1 MGLVD
6 RTMTVVKS
14 KINKLIEKAE
24 DPMEALDHSYEKQ
37 LDLIRNVKKGI
48 ADLSTA
54 KKGLEQQKMNLCKS
68 IFDIEDQ
75 AKGLLEQGK
84 ETLARTALER
94 KVQTQEQIDS
104 LTQQIKK
111 LAIDQNNLIEKEK
124 TLELKLEEFK
134 AKKETM
140 KAQYLAAKAQADIG
154 ESLSGM
160 GNNVGN
166 PSDAMR
172 RAEDKTNAMNARTG
186 AIEELTNSGVLND
199 GISGSSSIDREIESA
214 RNKGR
219 VDKEFEALKGRVR
232 R

>member
-6 RTMTVVKS
+6 RTITVVKS
-14 KINKLIEKAE
+14 KINKLIEKSE
-24 DPMEALDHSYEKQ
+24 DPIEALDHSYEKQ

-75 AKGLLEQGK
+75 AKGLLEQGND
-84 ETLARTALER
+84 TLARTVLER

-104 LTQQIKK
+104 LSQQIKK
-111 LAIDQNNLIEKEK
+111 LAIDQKNLIEKEK
-124 TLELKLEEFK
+124 TLELKLEDFK
-134 AKKETM
+134 ARKETM
-140 KAQYLAAKAQADIG
+140 KAQYLAAKAQANIG
-154 ESLSGM
+154 ESLSGI

-172 RAEDKTNAMNARTG
+172 RAEDRTNEMTARTG
-186 AIEELTNSGVLND
+186 AIEELTSSGVLND
-199 GISGSSSIDREIESA
+199 SIGGPTNIDRELASA

-219 VDKEFEALKGRVR
+219 VDKEFEALKRQTGK
-232 R
+232 